1 MSSSIVEQEAFKA
14 SILCRLL
21 MGISHLY
28 VTNLPTAHVRAIHG
42 PEYPRGTVFDVVT
55 GWDNVCCSHFI
66 CYVIVY
72 PETKPFK
79 AGEVVSADWS
89 PIMASDRAGT
99 VNQAYQDILNKLRIE
114 MQKVMGK

>member
-42 PEYPRGTVFDVVT
+42 PKYPRGTVFDVVT
-55 GWDNVCCSHFI
+55 GWDGEESLPYA
-66 CYVIVY
+66 CYVVVY
-72 PETKPFK
+72 LETKPFK
-79 AGEVVSADWS
+79 AGEVASADWS
-89 PIMASDRAGT
+89 PIMASDDADT
-99 VNQAYQDILNKLRIE
+99 VIQGYQNILNKLRLK
-114 MQKVMGK
+114 MHRVMGK

>member
-14 SILCRLL
+14 SIL
-21 MGISHLY
+21 S
-28 VTNLPTAHVRAIHG
+28 HVRAIHG
-42 PEYPRGTVFDVVT
+42 PIYSRGTVFDVVT
-55 GWDNVCCSHFI
+55 GWDNVCCSRFI

-89 PIMASDRAGT
+89 PIMASDRADT

-114 MQKVMGK
+114 MQKVMGLVETYKKKAEE